1 MGAQW
6 SEYDVGTFQRLK
18 ERAGWLREWRG
29 PRLRPP
35 DPPTFECST
44 SSLVKRSGAVSE
56 APAKRGADARELDDA
71 CRILKNFQ
79 RKRFFQNFPPIKTFG
94 DLGIYS

>member
-1 MGAQW
+1 MNVNIP
-6 SEYDVGTFQRLK
+6 ENK
-18 ERAGWLREWRG
+18 ERAGWLEERRG

-56 APAKRGADARELDDA
+56 ASAKGADARELDDA

-79 RKRFFQNFPPIKTFG
+79 RKKFFPNFPPITTFG
-94 DLGIYS
+94 ELGI